1 MRMLKNET
9 ARLYAIA
16 DNVSVIIVYTGGVA
30 DVLMGDAM
38 TISEQKKIRMI
49 KLIQINHQESYGVT
63 GINQENR
70 RIGAEAGVS
79 IQYHIV
85 KISSNMKVQ
94 RWKIA

>member
-1 MRMLKNET
+1 MNMSKKT
-9 ARLYAIA
+9 QVVVK
-16 DNVSVIIVYTGGVA
+16 DVSVKSVCTGGVEDA
-30 DVLMGDAM
+30 LMALVM
-38 TISEQKKIRMI
+38 MILEQKKIRMI